1 MNCINVLDLLGF
13 NYKHKD
19 YYDFPERKDININDQ
34 EVFFFGSKF
43 SERKNMTLSD
53 ELMILQ
59 RAIACFNGKKVFY
72 IPHRDEKEEKLVEI
86 VKLGYEIKKLGKP
99 AEIFFDETNVMPGFV
114 VSYFSTTLYTCSL
127 RYANVHVFFVN
138 VVDFLL
144 KDNSKISAKEI
155 YSYYKRIGISELE
168 ILNIENKL

>member
-1 MNCINVLDLLGF
+1 MSLSCGIVGLPNVGKSTLF
-13 NYKHKD
+13 NALTSSGISAENYP
-19 YYDFPERKDININDQ
+19 FCTIEPNTGVVELPDQ
-34 EVFFFGSKF
+34 
-43 SERKNMTLSD
+43 RL
-53 ELMILQ
+53 
-59 RAIACFNGKKVFY
+59 
-72 IPHRDEKEEKLVEI
+72 EKLVEI